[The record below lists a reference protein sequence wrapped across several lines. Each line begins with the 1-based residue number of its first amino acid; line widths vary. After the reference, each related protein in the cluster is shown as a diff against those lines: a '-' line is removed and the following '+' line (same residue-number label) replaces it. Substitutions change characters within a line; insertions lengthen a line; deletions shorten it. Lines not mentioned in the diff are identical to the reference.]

1 MAAKIRITDIGHVGE
16 DTPGMLRIVAI
27 DALRGEIEIT
37 IPVSEARWLA
47 GSIEPLYK
55 RWMRRFGW

>member
-1 MAAKIRITDIGHVGE
+1 MTKLRLTDIGAVIE
-16 DTPGMLRIVAI
+16 DVPGTLRIVAT
-27 DALRGEIEIT
+27 DSLRGEVEIT

-55 RWMRRFGW
+55 RWIRRFGW